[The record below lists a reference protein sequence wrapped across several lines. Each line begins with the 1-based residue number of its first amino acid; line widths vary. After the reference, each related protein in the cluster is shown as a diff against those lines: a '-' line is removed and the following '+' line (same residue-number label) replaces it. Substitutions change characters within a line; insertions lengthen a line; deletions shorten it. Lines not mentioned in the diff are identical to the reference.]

1 MSGVPPVAPISGPR
15 PLVARV
21 RSILVEPRR
30 EWGVIDAEPATVGS
44 IYRYALILAAI
55 PAICQAIKFS
65 MLGVFHITPVLATQ
79 FAITNYVGALIA
91 VYALALIISALAPT
105 FGGQQGQIPALKVA
119 AYSATA
125 AWVSGIFVLI
135 PLLGILALV
144 GALYSLYLLY
154 LGLPVLMKTPPD
166 RSIAYTVVTVIAAIV
181 VFMVIG
187 AIVGR
192 FSGIGTVFSGYGGYR

>member
-1 MSGVPPVAPISGPR
+1 MSGVPPVAPSTGPR
-15 PLVARV
+15 PLVVRV
-21 RSILVEPRR
+21 RSILVEPRS
-30 EWGVIDAEPATVGS
+30 EWGVIDAEPATTGS
-44 IYRYALILAAI
+44 IYRYALILAAV
-55 PAICQAIKFS
+55 PAICQAIRFS
-65 MLGVFHITPVLATQ
+65 MVGVFHLTPVLATQ
-79 FAITNYVGALIA
+79 FAITNYLGTLIA
-91 VYALALIISALAPT
+91 IYVLALIISALAPT
-105 FGGQQGQIPALKVA
+105 FGGQKGQIPALKVA

-166 RSIAYTVVTVIAAIV
+166 RSIPYTVVTVIAAIV

-192 FSGIGTVFSGYGGYR
+192 FSGIGPMFSGYGR

>member
-1 MSGVPPVAPISGPR
+1 MSGVPPVAPITGPR

-21 RSILVEPRR
+21 RSILVEPRS

-44 IYRYALILAAI
+44 IYRYVLIVAAI

-65 MLGVFHITPVLATQ
+65 MVGVFQITPLLATQ
-79 FAITNYVGALIA
+79 FAITTYVGALIA
-91 VYALALIISALAPT
+91 AYVLALIISALAPT
-105 FGGQQGQIPALKVA
+105 FGGQKGQIPALKVA

-166 RSIAYTVVTVIAAIV
+166 RSVAYTVVTVIAAIV

-187 AIVGR
+187 AIAGR
-192 FSGIGTVFSGYGGYR
+192 FSGIGPMFSGYGGYR